1 MPIICCLFALLFAGT
16 ALAAHSKSEGYVVF
30 FSEDTAVGR
39 VGPALGD
46 QKTTVMTK
54 LGWDSSHT
62 VEKAVSLRW

>member
-1 MPIICCLFALLFAGT
+1 MPIICCLFVLLFAGT
-16 ALAAHSKSEGYVVF
+16 ALAARSKPEGYVVF

-54 LGWDSSHT
+54 LEGGT
-62 VEKAVSLRW
+62 VTQL